1 MNREFGHSRRC
12 NRIII
17 DFIDISGEYIKN
29 QVHTLSVPSKS
40 HMFINYSNYISLFT
54 MNYFKHCFTT

>member
-17 DFIDISGEYIKN
+17 GLIDISREYIEN
-29 QVHTLSVPSKS
+29 QVRTLPVPLKS
-40 HMFINYSNYISLFT
+40 HIFINYSN
-54 MNYFKHCFTT
+54 